1 MKYTSGITVRD
12 SLRSE
17 VSKQRQTDSELRE
30 KREQQR
36 MEISKLEI
44 LIKQAEQQMVN
55 LRKRYESE
63 VKKRNDR
70 YQFCRLSVIIFRPR
84 NPYAEIP
91 VFGYLN

>member
-1 MKYTSGITVRD
+1 MKHTSGITVRD

-17 VSKQRQTDSELRE
+17 VSKQRQDDSELRE
-30 KREQQR
+30 KKEQQR

-70 YQFCRLSVIIFRPR
+70 
-84 NPYAEIP
+84 
-91 VFGYLN
+91 